1 MMSTP
6 KGSIPTAGSTA
17 GAPADTAPR
26 ASGDGNKW
34 RESWTAEQE
43 IVPPRPE
50 QAAPDAAIRLQKTKA
65 TRRSRPR
72 RIPGSA
78 DALLMLTKCPVVATP
93 IPRHHVER
101 RGPDGSRIILDRAT
115 SEQFVVYSPR
125 LVPEFRAGHHAGL
138 WYLRRASEP
147 GATPSSAGY
156 PSARAAVQ
164 ALLAGQWRA
173 VRSPSRSAGKR
184 IRVIWS

>member
-1 MMSTP
+1 MSTP
-6 KGSIPTAGSTA
+6 NGSIPTAGSTA
-17 GAPADTAPR
+17 GSAADAGPC

-34 RESWTAEQE
+34 REFWTAEQE

-50 QAAPDAAIRLQKTKA
+50 QAAPDPAIRLQKTNA
-65 TRRSRPR
+65 NRRSRPR

-78 DALLMLTKCPVVATP
+78 NALLMLTKCPVVATP

-101 RGPDGSRIILDRAT
+101 RGPDGSRMILDRAT
-115 SEQFVVYSPR
+115 SEQFVVYVPR

-138 WYLRRASEP
+138 WYFRRVTEP
-147 GATPSSAGY
+147 GTTPSSAGY

-173 VRSPSRSAGKR
+173 IRSRSRSAGKR

>member
-1 MMSTP
+1 MSTP
-6 KGSIPTAGSTA
+6 KGSIPTAGSSA
-17 GAPADTAPR
+17 DAPADTAPR

-50 QAAPDAAIRLQKTKA
+50 QAAPDAATRLQKTKA

-78 DALLMLTKCPVVATP
+78 DALLMLTKCPVVATL

-101 RGPDGSRIILDRAT
+101 PGPDGSRMILDRAT
-115 SEQFVVYSPR
+115 NEQFVVYSPR

-138 WYLRRASEP
+138 WYLRRVTEP
-147 GATPSSAGY
+147 GTTPSSAGY
-156 PSARAAVQ
+156 PSARAATQ

-173 VRSPSRSAGKR
+173 GRSRTRSGGKR

>member
-1 MMSTP
+1 MSTP
-6 KGSIPTAGSTA
+6 NGSIPTANGAA
-17 GAPADTAPR
+17 GAPADTTPCAG
-26 ASGDGNKW
+26 GDGNRR
-34 RESWTAEQE
+34 REFWTPEQE
-43 IVPPRPE
+43 IVPPQPE
-50 QAAPDAAIRLQKTKA
+50 QVAPDAASRLQKTKA

-78 DALLMLTKCPVVATP
+78 DALSMLTKCPVVATP

-101 RGPDGSRIILDRAT
+101 RGPDGSRMILDRAT

-138 WYLRRASEP
+138 WYLRRVTEP
-147 GATPSSAGY
+147 GTTPSSAGY
-156 PSARAAVQ
+156 PSARAAMQ
-164 ALLAGQWRA
+164 ALLAGQWGA
-173 VRSPSRSAGKR
+173 VRSRSRSAGKR